1 MAKPV
6 EIELSRLKKMLM
18 QDKSS
23 APSQL
28 AEVIKS
34 DVYSALSSY
43 MDLFSDDLKVL
54 IDCDDAGYHVI
65 ISARTHRFKQIG
77 ILPKKHEGR

>member
-6 EIELSRLKKMLM
+6 EIELSRLKKMLL

-23 APSQL
+23 TPSQL

-34 DVYSALSSY
+34 DVYSSLTSY
-43 MDLFSDDLKVL
+43 MHHFTDDHKVL
-54 IDCDDAGYHVI
+54 NDCDDAGYHVI